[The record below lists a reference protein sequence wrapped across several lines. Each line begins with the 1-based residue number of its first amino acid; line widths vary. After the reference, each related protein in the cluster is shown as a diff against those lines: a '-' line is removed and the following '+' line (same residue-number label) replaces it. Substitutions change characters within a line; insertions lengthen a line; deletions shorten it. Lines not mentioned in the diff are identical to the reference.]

1 MESLNRI
8 LSVNSVLTQYPP
20 SMTGPRSLKRALATF
35 MQMPRGSLD
44 LRRVTRGHYVGTHNR
59 SVTVEGS
66 KEATEDWI
74 RRYAVAGLQKRE
86 GYAAMGQTHFDD
98 SVIGMSLETRDY
110 LNVSC
115 VLHLHRMLHT
125 SSPRVSV

>member
-1 MESLNRI
+1 
-8 LSVNSVLTQYPP
+8 
-20 SMTGPRSLKRALATF
+20 
-35 MQMPRGSLD
+35 MPRGSLD

-115 VLHLHRMLHT
+115 VLHLHRMWHT
-125 SSPRVSV
+125 SLPRVSP